1 MYPELFSLDPI
12 TFYFLHLPAITLYTY
27 GVLLAASYLLG
38 LWVAM
43 GRAKK
48 RGLDSNR
55 ILDLGIYIIIAALIG
70 ARDFA
75 SQIYDLALLLELVSV
90 GRELVENALD
100 TSEDVNPREQIEAM
114 LPEHL
119 AHQIAL
125 EKEGVLFGAGP
136 VSGED
141 GARKHGMIIVRADSF
156 EQARAIADR
165 DPFHKAGLRSY
176 SVDRWSLNEGSLT
189 FTVNFSD
196 QSVRTA

>member
-1 MYPELFSLDPI
+1 MSTVQQNAHAAQTANAMMNHMLRMQLYVI
-12 TFYFLHLPAITLYTY
+12 TTVAK
-27 GVLLAASYLLG
+27 AS
-38 LWVAM
+38 
-43 GRAKK
+43 
-48 RGLDSNR
+48 
-55 ILDLGIYIIIAALIG
+55 
-70 ARDFA
+70 
-75 SQIYDLALLLELVSV
+75 
-90 GRELVENALD
+90 
-100 TSEDVNPREQIEAM
+100 REQIEAL
-114 LPEHL
+114 LPAHL
-119 AHQIAL
+119 AHQVAL

>member
-1 MYPELFSLDPI
+1 
-12 TFYFLHLPAITLYTY
+12 
-27 GVLLAASYLLG
+27 
-38 LWVAM
+38 
-43 GRAKK
+43 
-48 RGLDSNR
+48 
-55 ILDLGIYIIIAALIG
+55 
-70 ARDFA
+70 
-75 SQIYDLALLLELVSV
+75 
-90 GRELVENALD
+90 
-100 TSEDVNPREQIEAM
+100 M

-156 EQARAIADR
+156 AQARAIADR

-176 SVDRWSLNEGSLT
+176 SIDRWSLNEGSLT